1 MSSTAVAAD
10 RRDANDYDGEQ
21 DDSSKAFDA
30 MRLFDAFAKCLHK
43 SAHTL
48 TDYDDVNLRDYLLA
62 YEEISK
68 FLNCLGTVFMFVTT
82 DINDKIR
89 LLDGYL
95 KEKPEHYTTI
105 HSLVRYEHSA
115 NMLHKPHSASRKNAA
130 RNILRLHR
138 ALLFIYKFL
147 ERLYSAE
154 ANAKSPHICTEVY
167 EATLAK
173 HHSWMVRQAA
183 KLGMYTL
190 PRREALIELMIKDRE
205 SHDQTKFTV
214 FIQTV
219 EKTFTITQ
227 CIYEK
232 YEILDLP

>member
-1 MSSTAVAAD
+1 MSVAVAE
-10 RRDANDYDGEQ
+10 ANDYDEGVERG
-21 DDSSKAFDA
+21 FDA
-30 MRLFDAFAKCLHK
+30 MRLFDAFSKCLHK
-43 SAHTL
+43 SVPNDSAAH
-48 TDYDDVNLRDYLLA
+48 DDVNLKDYLLA
-62 YEEISK
+62 YEEISR

-89 LLDGYL
+89 TLESYL
-95 KEKPEHYTTI
+95 REQPEHYSTI
-105 HSLVRYEHSA
+105 QSLVKYEHSA
-115 NMLHKPHSASRKNAA
+115 SMLRKPHSSTRRNASRHV
-130 RNILRLHR
+130 LRLHR

-147 ERLYSAE
+147 ERLHSAE

-205 SHDQTKFTV
+205 SHGEAKFAV

-219 EKTFTITQ
+219 EKTYTITQ